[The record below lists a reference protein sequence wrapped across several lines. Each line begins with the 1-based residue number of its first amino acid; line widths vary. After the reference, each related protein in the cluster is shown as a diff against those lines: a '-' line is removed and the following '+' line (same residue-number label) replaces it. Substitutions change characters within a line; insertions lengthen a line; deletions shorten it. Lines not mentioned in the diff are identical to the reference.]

1 MIFKTLVKNIYM
13 LPQIDRHFAYCPR
26 VVPGHCIS
34 CPWGQMDCP
43 GDNGT
48 MQRSSAGRVDGGWM
62 KGGWWVDEG
71 GWWVDEGWIF

>member
-1 MIFKTLVKNIYM
+1 M

-48 MQRSSAGRVDGGWM
+48 MQRSSAAPALRDVRVLYCYFEPNFM
-62 KGGWWVDEG
+62 NCVVVYREIRLLLLYP
-71 GWWVDEGWIF
+71 V